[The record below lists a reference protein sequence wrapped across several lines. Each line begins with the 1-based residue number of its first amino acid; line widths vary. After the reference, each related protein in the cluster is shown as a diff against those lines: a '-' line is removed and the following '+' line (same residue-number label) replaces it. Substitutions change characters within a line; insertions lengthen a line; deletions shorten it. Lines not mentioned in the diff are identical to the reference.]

1 VGGRDRRPMPIRR
14 RTVALLLSSLAL
26 AACATT
32 AVAAGSAPPVPITPD
47 GVEIG
52 SADGYVPDGDRLSPF
67 DTAQPAVSNLERA
80 LLQAVQDATDAAAAE
95 GVDIGITSG
104 WRSARLQQ
112 ALFDQAVVE
121 HGSVEEARRFVLS
134 PELSQHVTGRAVD
147 IAPYDAMDWLSRSGS
162 DYGLCRTYAN
172 EAWHFELV
180 TSRGGECP
188 EPLADATAG

>member
-1 VGGRDRRPMPIRR
+1 MPIRPQLRR
-14 RTVALLLSSLAL
+14 RTTALLLSCLAL

-32 AVAAGSAPPVPITPD
+32 AVAAGSAAPVPITAD
-47 GVEIG
+47 GTALGPE
-52 SADGYVPDGDRLSPF
+52 DGYVPDGEQLSAH
-67 DTAQPAVSNLERA
+67 DTSQPAVSNLERA
-80 LLQAVQDATDAAAAE
+80 LLDAVQDATDAAAAD
-95 GVDIGITSG
+95 GVDLGITSG

-121 HGSVEEARRFVLS
+121 HGGVEEARRFVLS

-147 IAPYDAMDWLSRSGS
+147 VGPYDAMDWLSRFGS

-172 EAWHFELV
+172 EAWHFELA

>member
-1 VGGRDRRPMPIRR
+1 MPIRR
-14 RTVALLLSSLAL
+14 RTPALLLSCLAL

-32 AVAAGSAPPVPITPD
+32 AVVAQEPSPTLTTPD
-47 GVEIG
+47 GVVLG
-52 SADGYVPDGDRLSPF
+52 PDDGFLPDGEHLSPH
-67 DTAQPAVSNLERA
+67 DTGQPAVANLERA
-80 LLQAVQDATDAAAAE
+80 LLDAVQDAADAAAAE
-95 GVDIGITSG
+95 GIDVQITSG
-104 WRSARLQQ
+104 WRSAALQQ

-121 HGSVEEARRFVLS
+121 HGSVEEAQRFVLS

-147 IAPYDAMDWLSRSGS
+147 IAPYDAMDWLSRFGD